1 MIVFVYCNIIR
12 ILKKLVI
19 KWEENVFIYWN
30 DRDVFVFFWCDC
42 DFVFGDDGCS
52 LWFFKCLIV
61 FYDFC
66 VIIFVEGWNMIVD
79 YISYYVFFF
88 VYILYIGCVF
98 EVFFLFIFIFVYLY

>member
-30 DRDVFVFFWCDC
+30 DGYVFVFFWCDC

-52 LWFFKCLIV
+52 LWFF
-61 FYDFC
+61 
-66 VIIFVEGWNMIVD
+66 
-79 YISYYVFFF
+79 
-88 VYILYIGCVF
+88 
-98 EVFFLFIFIFVYLY
+98 